1 MKLFISWSGERS
13 KALALA
19 LKEWFPL
26 VLHYADPWLSEA
38 DIEAGQRWADAVAK
52 ELEACN
58 FGILCV
64 TRENLNSPWVLFEAG
79 ALAKSLE
86 GGRVIP
92 LLLDLD
98 FRDISG
104 PLAQFQAKKCEK
116 NGLLETIQSI
126 NQSAANPTD
135 ERYKQLFEALWPDLD
150 KKISDIPKP
159 SDPVRQTRT
168 QSEVLEE
175 LVGTVRTMESRLRES
190 PDEPRQLRRRKR
202 MHPMMLRE
210 FSHMF
215 SEKRGDP
222 ISILMIASIFR
233 EDIPWLY
240 EIGVDAYRH
249 ASGGNRSAASKAVH
263 RFLRAIE
270 AVRHSPFIEELD
282 VDDKMIRP
290 SLFRDIEFM
299 LHEEFSDEDR
309 KGEKSLESSPS
320 SRT

>member
-52 ELEACN
+52 ELDACN

-98 FRDISG
+98 FREISG
-104 PLAQFQAKKCEK
+104 PLAQFQAKKCERA
-116 NGLLETIQSI
+116 GLLETIQSI

-135 ERYKQLFEALWPDLD
+135 DRYKQLFDALWPELE

-159 SDPVRQTRT
+159 SDPVTRIRP

-175 LVGTVRTMESRLRES
+175 LVGTVRTMESRLRET

-202 MHPMMLRE
+202 MHPIMLRE

-215 SEKRGDP
+215 AEKRGDP
-222 ISILMIASIFR
+222 VSILMAASIFR

-240 EIGVDAYRH
+240 EIGVDAYRQ
-249 ASGGNRSAASKAVH
+249 ASSGNRNAATKAVR
-263 RFLRAIE
+263 RFLHAIE
-270 AVRHSPFIEELD
+270 AVRHTPFIDELD
-282 VDDKMIRP
+282 VDDKMFRP
-290 SLFRDIEFM
+290 SFLRDIEFL
-299 LHEEFSDEDR
+299 LHEEFDDDDR
-309 KGEKSLESSPS
+309 KAEKAIESSPS